1 MKRILLLVM
10 LISISFL
17 CFSQKTNSRGEYMV
31 KTASWKTCTGVGSYR
46 LDFEYNNSN
55 ELVKM
60 TKRYV
65 IDNSKVTETY
75 TLRNDNGK
83 YLKFV
88 RFVNGKQNF
97 SAKAMYNFNNKN
109 VISNINW
116 FAPNRNKL
124 VQTFQ
129 MFYNEKNEVIKIIS
143 KTSENMDE
151 DWSSE
156 IVTDINWL
164 NGNVVSDRVVY
175 SFCEDTNSHAD
186 FIYYS
191 EEEVTNNTNLNFNF
205 LIMFTYGREYTSDCV
220 MGTEWFGKNTKQIL
234 KGEKRQINDDFYKPH
249 FRDHYEYEKENDL
262 ITKLKYIAPRV
273 HRKYDA
279 NRTYGTLT
287 LEYVY

>member
-10 LISISFL
+10 LVSISFV
-17 CFSQKTNSRGEYMV
+17 CFSQKTNSKGEYMI
-31 KTASWKTCTGVGSYR
+31 KTATWKTCTGVGSYK

-97 SAKAMYNFNNKN
+97 SAKAMHNFNNKN

-129 MFYNEKNEVIKIIS
+129 MFYNEKNEVIKIIK

-156 IVTDINWL
+156 TITNINWL
-164 NGNVVSDRVVY
+164 NGNIVSDRVVY

-191 EEEVTNNTNLNFNF
+191 VEEAMNNTNLNFNF
-205 LIMFTYGREYTSDCV
+205 LIMFTYGRDYTSDCV

-234 KGEKRQINDDFYKPH
+234 KGDKRQINDDFYKPH

-279 NRTYGTLT
+279 NRIYGTLT